1 MLNFSPSN
9 PPPKSRIGN
18 KRVAFP
24 LGASTTS
31 QQVLQPAPSAG
42 SGAPCIEELYMQ
54 GSKNFCTLL
63 QSVESEG
70 IKEQVLEL
78 LSSWHSGKFST
89 NVQKLLT
96 DLSVYLTEGNSNG
109 VNEVHLKLA
118 MTNEPLIKNYLPAL
132 KSLNT
137 KTSV

>member
-1 MLNFSPSN
+1 MLSFSPSN

-31 QQVLQPAPSAG
+31 QQVLQSAPSADTM
-42 SGAPCIEELYMQ
+42 APCIEELYMQ

-63 QSVESEG
+63 ESVESER

-78 LSSWHSGKFST
+78 LSNWHSGKLST

-96 DLSVYLTEGNSNG
+96 DLSMYLTEGNCNG

-118 MTNEPLIKNYLPAL
+118 MTNEPLIKNYLLAL
-132 KSLNT
+132 KGLNT